1 MRGLLQK
8 NLYMIWNYGR
18 MLLVMSVIFL
28 LVGTFAAEETFFFVI
43 YPVLFAGVLPVTLLS
58 YDERSGWVPY
68 CDALPLRR
76 RTVVSAHYI
85 SAALCFLVLY
95 AVTLLLH
102 AAVNLPKGQ
111 GREVLEMA
119 ALLPVFGLIAP
130 AVMLPLTLRFG
141 VEKAR
146 IAYWI
151 IIGVVVAFGLGLFNS
166 GVDLSGEI
174 GGGGLA
180 AMPAAAVLLFAA
192 SWLLSIRL
200 YEKREF

>member
-1 MRGLLQK
+1 MRGLLK
-8 NLYMIWNYGR
+8 KDLYMIWNYGR

-28 LVGTFAAEETFFFVI
+28 LVGAFAGEETFFFVI

-58 YDERSGWVPY
+58 YDERSGWDSY
-68 CDALPLRR
+68 CDTLPLRR
-76 RTVVSAHYI
+76 RTVVSVRYI
-85 SAALCFLVLY
+85 SAVLCFLALY
-95 AVTLLLH
+95 AMTLILH

-111 GREVLEMA
+111 GRQVLEMA
-119 ALLPVFGLIAP
+119 ALLPAFGLIAP

-151 IIGVVVAFGLGLFNS
+151 IIGLVVALGLGLFNS
-166 GVDLSGEI
+166 GADLSGEV
-174 GGGGLA
+174 GGVG
-180 AMPAAAVLLFAA
+180 MAAVPVVAVLAFAV
-192 SWLLSIRL
+192 SWLISIRL